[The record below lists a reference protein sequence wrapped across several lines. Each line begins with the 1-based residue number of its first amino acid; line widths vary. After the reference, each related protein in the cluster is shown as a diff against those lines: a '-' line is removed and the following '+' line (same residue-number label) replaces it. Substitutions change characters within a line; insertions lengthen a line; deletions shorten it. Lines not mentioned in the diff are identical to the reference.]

1 MTHPRSFYSFI
12 YSLCWNSFF
21 MSLFK
26 LALLTGLSNFLST
39 QNNNIAIAII
49 PSSLIIS
56 NVPVSM
62 ELLINKMINN
72 TVIAIIENLNFISI
86 STFLL

>member
-12 YSLCWNSFF
+12 YSLCWNSFYV
-21 MSLFK
+21 SFK

-49 PSSLIIS
+49 PSNLIIS
-56 NVPVSM
+56 NEPVSM

>member
-1 MTHPRSFYSFI
+1 
-12 YSLCWNSFF
+12 
-21 MSLFK
+21 
-26 LALLTGLSNFLST
+26 
-39 QNNNIAIAII
+39 
-49 PSSLIIS
+49 
-56 NVPVSM
+56 M